1 MEYIKIRFVDY
12 PEGGESELR
21 KTLDEMLRGVSPRFT
36 LSRHGWRP
44 HVDIYETEEE
54 VVVLAEIA
62 GLQREEID
70 LEVGPRTV
78 KIFGVRGGG
87 PRGEDARYRLAEI
100 PCGRFERNLALPS
113 LIDTGTAVARY
124 RDGLLE
130 IRLGKRSTDLG
141 RVHKINIQGS

>member
-36 LSRHGWRP
+36 LFRHGWRP

-54 VVVLAEIA
+54 VFVLAEIA
-62 GLQREEID
+62 GLRLEEIH
-70 LEVGPRTV
+70 LEIGPRA
-78 KIFGVRGGG
+78 VRISGIRRGG

-100 PCGRFERNLALPS
+100 PCGRFERILTLPA
-113 LIDTGTAVARY
+113 LIDTGEAEARY

-130 IRLGKRSTDLG
+130 IRLGKRPADMG
-141 RVHKINIQGS
+141 RLHKINIQGS